1 MTEEELLKI
10 QDELFAN
17 LDSQEQFKEQ
27 GAKEQYLN
35 SIEEDISKEL
45 LKNYEGIP
53 PEAYFNA
60 VKEQYQEVK
69 GVEEDEVTRGID
81 KLIDITEYAKEQK
94 KSEQKPEHNIENNV
108 APEISNEQIAEENK
122 EVGKGTE
129 ENLSKEDYINLLEK
143 ETAAD
148 LVLNINDSNEYREF
162 KKNNPEEEIGIAD
175 CLNSLK
181 NQTNNKAQKEGIENI
196 EKQIKISFPESKGTK
211 LTADAEKQKL
221 DCALIRINDS
231 KEYKEYKKEALERGE
246 KVNEWSYLKKQ
257 LSSPHISP
265 EEANKIEKT
274 ISLIEKHKP
283 ELVNILQNT
292 EKKEQELSP
301 IRKALLEQFKN
312 DPNITANGEK
322 IAQDILNSLFTPLKI
337 AEKYNVPA
345 VLDPVACGAS
355 AYRKRVVDDLLENY
369 KISAIRGNAGE
380 IGSLVGLDIASK
392 GVDSANVDNIGELA
406 LLANK
411 KYNIPIVV
419 TGEVDAIAV
428 AGEVITIHNG
438 SPMMPKVIGTGC
450 LLGAVVA
457 SFIGLDKDNVFKSLE
472 TSLLAYNIAGEFAEK
487 RPNGHLPGTYK
498 VEFINSLY
506 EVTDGDISLH
516 KKVKRYV

>member
-1 MTEEELLKI
+1 MDQVIMTEEELLKI

-60 VKEQYQEVK
+60 VKEQYQEAK
-69 GVEEDEVTRGID
+69 GIEEDEITKGID
-81 KLIDITEYAKEQK
+81 KLIDIAEYAKEQK

-148 LVLNINDSNEYREF
+148 LVLNINDSNEYKEF
-162 KKNNPEEEIGIAD
+162 KKNNPEEEIGITD
-175 CLNSLK
+175 YLNSLK

-196 EKQIKISFPESKGTK
+196 EKQIKISFPDSKGTK

-337 AEKYNVPA
+337 AEKYIKNQQIQNSQKEIESKRFQVYVNQQLYYVQGYSADFSHVNLKNAETGKSLSVPNNTTLKITA
-345 VLDPVACGAS
+345 D
-355 AYRKRVVDDLLENY
+355 KDNI
-369 KISAIRGNAGE
+369 KISAAQKDLLKQGKTLI
-380 IGSLVGLDIASK
+380 IGQDTKQPMICSMK
-392 GVDSANVDNIGELA
+392 QGELTFKN
-406 LLANK
+406 LDTNTYK
-411 KYNIPIVV
+411 KNILK
-419 TGEVDAIAV
+419 E
-428 AGEVITIHNG
+428 E
-438 SPMMPKVIGTGC
+438 
-450 LLGAVVA
+450 
-457 SFIGLDKDNVFKSLE
+457 KSL
-472 TSLLAYNIAGEFAEK
+472 GQ
-487 RPNGHLPGTYK
+487 
-498 VEFINSLY
+498 
-506 EVTDGDISLH
+506 
-516 KKVKRYV
+516 KVKSKLKIGM

>member
-1 MTEEELLKI
+1 MDQVITEEELLKI

-45 LKNYEGIP
+45 LKNYEEMP

-81 KLIDITEYAKEQK
+81 KLIDIIEYAKEQK

-175 CLNSLK
+175 YLNSLK

-196 EKQIKISFPESKGTK
+196 EKQIKISFPDSKGTK

-231 KEYKEYKKEALERGE
+231 KEYKE
-246 KVNEWSYLKKQ
+246 
-257 LSSPHISP
+257 
-265 EEANKIEKT
+265 
-274 ISLIEKHKP
+274 
-283 ELVNILQNT
+283 
-292 EKKEQELSP
+292 
-301 IRKALLEQFKN
+301 
-312 DPNITANGEK
+312 
-322 IAQDILNSLFTPLKI
+322 
-337 AEKYNVPA
+337 
-345 VLDPVACGAS
+345 
-355 AYRKRVVDDLLENY
+355 
-369 KISAIRGNAGE
+369 
-380 IGSLVGLDIASK
+380 
-392 GVDSANVDNIGELA
+392 
-406 LLANK
+406 
-411 KYNIPIVV
+411 
-419 TGEVDAIAV
+419 
-428 AGEVITIHNG
+428 
-438 SPMMPKVIGTGC
+438 
-450 LLGAVVA
+450 
-457 SFIGLDKDNVFKSLE
+457 
-472 TSLLAYNIAGEFAEK
+472 
-487 RPNGHLPGTYK
+487 
-498 VEFINSLY
+498 
-506 EVTDGDISLH
+506 
-516 KKVKRYV
+516 